1 MSQNTDRLMSYRSK
15 AEIQKWLLLMPGVI
29 LYGIFNFIPL
39 IGLFGMALMD
49 WKGIGPMEY
58 VGLEN
63 FKLIFFDPYY
73 RDGFLNALGN
83 NIIFFGVIITA
94 MLVIG
99 TIFALLLSFKTY
111 GREVYK
117 VIFFLPYPLAGAAVA
132 VLMNMIFRDNGPVN
146 TLLVDWNWAEKP
158 IPFMGDKDLS
168 IYMLASF
175 FSWHRM
181 GFAIMLILSAIVA
194 VRLDLVEAA
203 FLDGAR
209 RLQAIRHVVLPVLMP
224 AIIVIFVIIMVD
236 TFNNA
241 DMTLLIFGPAGGPGY
256 GADVMG
262 SYLYRAAF
270 GAGSTDPVLG
280 YGVAAVVGILTS
292 LVIMPAAIFSAI
304 QNNKK

>member
-1 MSQNTDRLMSYRSK
+1 
-15 AEIQKWLLLMPGVI
+15 MPGVI

-39 IGLFGMALMD
+39 IGLFGMAFMD
-49 WKGIGPMEY
+49 WQGIGAMEY
-58 VGLEN
+58 VGLDN
-63 FKLIFFDPYY
+63 FKLILFDPYY

-83 NIIFFGVIITA
+83 NIIFFGVIITS
-94 MLVIG
+94 MIVIG
-99 TIFALLLSFKTY
+99 TVFALLLSFKTY

-117 VIFFLPYPLAGAAVA
+117 IIFFLPYPLAGAAVA

-146 TLLVDWNWAEKP
+146 SLLVDWNWIDSP

-181 GFAIMLILSAIVA
+181 GFAMMLILSAIVA

-209 RLQAIRHVVLPVLMP
+209 RLQAIRHVIFPVLMP

-241 DMTLLIFGPAGGPGY
+241 DMTLLIFGPSGGPAY
-256 GADVMG
+256 SADVMG

-270 GAGSTDPVLG
+270 GAGSNDPVLG
-280 YGVAAVVGILTS
+280 YGVAAVVGIFTS